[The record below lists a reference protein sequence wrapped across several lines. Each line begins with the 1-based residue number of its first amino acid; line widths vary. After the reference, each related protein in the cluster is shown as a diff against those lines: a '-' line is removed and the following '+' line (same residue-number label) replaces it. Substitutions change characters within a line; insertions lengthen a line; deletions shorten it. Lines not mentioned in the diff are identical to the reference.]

1 MASFQ
6 DASGPSIGKSD
17 SMSDRREGY
26 RNIFRMHLGYLHLG
40 IAALVVLS
48 FVILIPLTIGAL
60 FHIPQHAILALIS
73 ATLIFQALAV
83 VVGIGFGIDPVV
95 AIMLTTSVAVGVM
108 IAILQICDLFSES
121 SSRVAGWLDR
131 IAKRTEKYDFLHHY
145 GVIMLIPIIWIPG
158 IALYG
163 SPIIAWIFQWKEIP
177 AIICMVTGWIM
188 ASALVAAGALGVISI
203 LS

>member
-1 MASFQ
+1 MN
-6 DASGPSIGKSD
+6 DAI
-17 SMSDRREGY
+17 EGY
-26 RNIFRMHLGYLHLG
+26 KEMIGRHLGYFRLI
-40 IAALVVLS
+40 IAAFMVLS
-48 FVILIPLTIGAL
+48 FVILIPLFIGSF
-60 FHIPQHAILALIS
+60 FHIPQPAIIALIS

-83 VVGIGFGIDPVV
+83 AVGIGFTMDPLV
-95 AIMLTTSVAVGVM
+95 AIGITTSVAVGVM
-108 IAILQICDLFSES
+108 IAIRQICDLFSES
-121 SSRVAGWLDR
+121 SPRVAGWLDR
-131 IAKRTEKYDFLHHY
+131 IARRTENYTFLHHY

-177 AIICMVTGWIM
+177 AIICMVTGWLI

>member
-1 MASFQ
+1 
-6 DASGPSIGKSD
+6 
-17 SMSDRREGY
+17 MSDRTQGCRK
-26 RNIFRMHLGYLHLG
+26 IFRMHRGYFHLG

-48 FVILIPLTIGAL
+48 FVIFIPLVIGAF
-60 FHIPQHAILALIS
+60 FHIGQPVILALIS

-83 VVGIGFGIDPVV
+83 AIGIGFGIEPMVT
-95 AIMLTTSVAVGVM
+95 IMLTTSVAVGVM
-108 IAILQICDLFSES
+108 IAILQICDLFAES

-131 IAKRTEKYDFLHHY
+131 IAKRTEEYEFLHHY
-145 GVIMLIPIIWIPG
+145 GVMMLIPIIWIPG

-177 AIICMVTGWIM
+177 AIICMVTGWLM